1 MQSLTL
7 ILKNILQRGMKS
19 LSQRFFPLASNLV
32 LYGPGERAEILA
44 STGEWEKDPT
54 WVPFPGGT
62 KPGSGRMCRTRESHH
77 GADQNLHAW
86 GHCVGIISS
95 LMISSHVVRLH
106 SFSLL
111 SLFSFCLM
119 LSPLVFVP
127 LDCSLGFPEVGN
139 YSVFKKSHII
149 KPHDSAPIGLVAGSL
164 LMSETI
170 YFQFLCVSN
179 VQG

>member
-1 MQSLTL
+1 MTCHGTCYCICLCGILHSIERDYGLKLISSQRQIKWIFCNNSLRCVTITVMQSLTL

-77 GADQNLHAW
+77 GADQNLPSW
-86 GHCVGIISS
+86 GYCVGIIS
-95 LMISSHVVRLH
+95 
-106 SFSLL
+106 
-111 SLFSFCLM
+111 C
-119 LSPLVFVP
+119 
-127 LDCSLGFPEVGN
+127 
-139 YSVFKKSHII
+139 
-149 KPHDSAPIGLVAGSL
+149 
-164 LMSETI
+164 
-170 YFQFLCVSN
+170 
-179 VQG
+179 